1 MTKAFRDLWRRYLSC
16 VTHEDWLSFRKCLH
30 KFTLL
35 KRITGT
41 IPSGQNITSCH
52 CIHPHSLLSHSTGL
66 RWKDFVPP
74 PHVCN
79 QRLYNAFCLGLTIR
93 FDSFLTAIF
102 VIVPLAES
110 TRVVRLGRWM
120 RPEQRRRAGLRRRPT
135 YQIVHVGPGKHVGLH
150 VGVLV
155 KERVQK

>member
-1 MTKAFRDLWRRYLSC
+1 MAIICAVCVC

-30 KFTLL
+30 KFTRL
-35 KRITGT
+35 KRIIGT

-52 CIHPHSLLSHSTGL
+52 CIHPHCLLSHSTGP
-66 RWKDFVPP
+66 RWKDLMAI

-79 QRLYNAFCLGLTIR
+79 QRLYNAFCLGLTIQ

-102 VIVPLAES
+102 AIVPLAELA
-110 TRVVRLGRWM
+110 RVFWS
-120 RPEQRRRAGLRRRPT
+120 ERRMWLKLPRYNSLLRGPT
-135 YQIVHVGPGKHVGLH
+135 YQIVHVGPGKHVCLH

-155 KERVQK
+155 KQCIQK